1 MENGAFDYI
10 TGDTPN
16 MDNHKIA
23 WANNH
28 LFEGWFTDAACTE
41 AYTPAALTGNL
52 TVYAKWSA
60 EESDPYTV
68 ENEKKTDKILAR
80 TQDGTTYT
88 SANGGVS
95 SSWSRMTITAIAD
108 ITISFNYSVGSEAN
122 YDKLLVR
129 VGAKSTL
136 EASATGG
143 STELDVSGD
152 AKTGSFT
159 LTVKAGDTVMI
170 EYKKDS
176 SGDKNGDSVTLTDF
190 AITVA

>member
-1 MENGAFDYI
+1 
-10 TGDTPN
+10 
-16 MDNHKIA
+16 
-23 WANNH
+23 
-28 LFEGWFTDAACTE
+28 
-41 AYTPAALTGNL
+41 
-52 TVYAKWSA
+52 
-60 EESDPYTV
+60 
-68 ENEKKTDKILAR
+68 
-80 TQDGTTYT
+80 
-88 SANGGVS
+88 
-95 SSWSRMTITAIAD
+95 MTITAIAD

-190 AITVA
+190 AIAVA